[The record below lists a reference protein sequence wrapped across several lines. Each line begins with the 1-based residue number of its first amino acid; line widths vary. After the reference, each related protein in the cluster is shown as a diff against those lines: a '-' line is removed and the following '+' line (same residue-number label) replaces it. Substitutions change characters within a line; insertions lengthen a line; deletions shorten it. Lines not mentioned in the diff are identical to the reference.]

1 MAGPGPLSDCQQHT
15 AAAPAQGQISSSD
28 TTNSSPQHTQERS
41 CSSCC
46 QDCPSTSAAAADS
59 TAAPQ
64 DVTPAVVASTW
75 AISIR
80 HFTDCVPMPADSVC
94 SSSGPSGQPSGDIS
108 SSCPGSPPVRPAG
121 GTVSCC
127 SSGQRELRTVQA
139 NCPAGPQQQQPGACS
154 CSAPHSSSSSS
165 SMLPA
170 AEDDGGALGSEASL
184 TLSGPLSLSEM
195 DALEW
200 QPWDRVVKWLELHN
214 SNSEAVE
221 DAGCS
226 CAAAAATG
234 EQGACSSSSR
244 GAQSAGGADARPSSS
259 SSSPRRDQSLG
270 SAQPQQQGQ
279 EEDEALF
286 DAPEWWQESVKA
298 RLEEQREAFQSSW
311 WCRLKISMGLAA
323 QRAAA

>member
-1 MAGPGPLSDCQQHT
+1 M
-15 AAAPAQGQISSSD
+15 
-28 TTNSSPQHTQERS
+28 
-41 CSSCC
+41 
-46 QDCPSTSAAAADS
+46 
-59 TAAPQ
+59 
-64 DVTPAVVASTW
+64 
-75 AISIR
+75 
-80 HFTDCVPMPADSVC
+80 
-94 SSSGPSGQPSGDIS
+94 
-108 SSCPGSPPVRPAG
+108 
-121 GTVSCC
+121 
-127 SSGQRELRTVQA
+127 
-139 NCPAGPQQQQPGACS
+139 
-154 CSAPHSSSSSS
+154 
-165 SMLPA
+165 
-170 AEDDGGALGSEASL
+170 GSEASL

-221 DAGCS
+221 GAGS